1 MVWCHICKKIKK
13 GKNWIQGTLYYLH
26 ELKEIHEETYMRLLV
41 TGSLGMRN
49 LGQRRLRRPRLYTT
63 QLNNVLQRA
72 GITFVSYKKII
83 KESPQKGKK
92 NSGEEWPEK
101 GTWFGSWLTG
111 ALQGWVSP
119 LGKMGSSHRGRPHF
133 PAKWGWVGCVLPL
146 AAGREST
153 VLAFTCTITFEMASG
168 KNNWND
174 PGRGRSCYLRGF

>member
-1 MVWCHICKKIKK
+1 
-13 GKNWIQGTLYYLH
+13 
-26 ELKEIHEETYMRLLV
+26 MRLLV
-41 TGSLGMRN
+41 TGFLGMWN

-72 GITFVSYKKII
+72 AITFVSYKKNN
-83 KESPQKGKK
+83 KRKPQERGKK

-119 LGKMGSSHRGRPHF
+119 LGEMGSSHRGRPLF
-133 PAKWGWVGCVLPL
+133 PDKWGWVGRVLPL

-153 VLAFTCTITFEMASG
+153 VLAFTCAITFETASG
-168 KNNWND
+168 KKNWND
-174 PGRGRSCYLRGF
+174 PGRGRNCYLRWF